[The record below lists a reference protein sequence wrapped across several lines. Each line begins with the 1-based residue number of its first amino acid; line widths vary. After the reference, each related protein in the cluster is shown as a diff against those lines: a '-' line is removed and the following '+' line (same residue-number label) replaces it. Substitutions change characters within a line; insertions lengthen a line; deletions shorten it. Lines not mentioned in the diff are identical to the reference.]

1 MKKQLDQELE
11 LSKSK
16 KVFKVL
22 FIIIFFILLVFLYS
36 RFIGTKG
43 LVVKEYKLINTSFV
57 DNFYGLKIIHISD
70 LHYGETTNETDLKQI
85 IEKINTL
92 KPDVVIFTGDLYS
105 NGLEEDAKNEL
116 IANLKNIT
124 VSIKKYAIKGN
135 HDDESWNEVMKESNF
150 IDLNNNIDIIYNN
163 NNSNILIA
171 GVNTNDDINE
181 SIKKIDNLLKSDN
194 NQETNSDVMS
204 KFSYKI
210 LLLHEPDKILDF
222 DYNNYDL
229 ILAGHSHN
237 GQIRLPFIGA
247 LYTPDGSKKYY
258 DEFYDLGNTKL
269 YISSGIGTSKLK
281 LRLFNRPSINLY
293 RLTNKWGIKYAN
305 KKKEAKN

>member
-70 LHYGETTNETDLKQI
+70 LHYGETTNENDLKQI

-135 HDDESWNEVMKESNF
+135 HDDESWDEVMKESNF

-163 NNSNILIA
+163 NNSSILIA

-293 RLTNKWGIKYAN
+293 RLTNK
-305 KKKEAKN
+305 

>member
-293 RLTNKWGIKYAN
+293 RLTNK
-305 KKKEAKN
+305 

>member
-70 LHYGETTNETDLKQI
+70 LHYGETTNENDLKQI

-135 HDDESWNEVMKESNF
+135 HDDESWDEVMKESNF
-150 IDLNNNIDIIYNN
+150 IDLNSNIDIIYNN
-163 NNSNILIA
+163 NNSSILIA

-293 RLTNKWGIKYAN
+293 RLTNK
-305 KKKEAKN
+305 

>member
-1 MKKQLDQELE
+1 MKKALEQEVKS
-11 LSKSK
+11 SKSRK
-16 KVFKVL
+16 ILKIL
-22 FIIIFFILLVFLYS
+22 FIILILIVIIFLYS

-43 LVVKEYKLINTSFV
+43 LLVKEYKIINDNFV
-57 DNFYGLKIIHISD
+57 DNFYGLKIVQISD
-70 LHYGETTNETDLKQI
+70 LHYGDTTNEKDLKQI

-92 KPDVVIFTGDLYS
+92 KPDIVFFTGDLYS
-105 NGLEEDAKNEL
+105 NGLEENAKNEL
-116 IANLKNIT
+116 ITNLKDIK

-135 HDDESWNEVMKESNF
+135 HDDEAWDEVMKESNF
-150 IDLNNNIDIIYNN
+150 VDLNNNIDVIYNN
-163 NNSNILIA
+163 NASNILIT
-171 GVNTNDDINE
+171 GINTNDDINE
-181 SIKKIDNLLKSDN
+181 SIKKIDELLKPYN
-194 NQETNSDVMS
+194 NEEESNVML

-222 DYNNYDL
+222 DYSNYDL

-293 RLTNKWGIKYAN
+293 RLTNK
-305 KKKEAKN
+305 

>member
-43 LVVKEYKLINTSFV
+43 LVVKEYKLTNTSFV

-70 LHYGETTNETDLKQI
+70 LHYGETTNENDLKQI

-135 HDDESWNEVMKESNF
+135 HDDESWDEVMKESNF

-163 NNSNILIA
+163 NNNSSILIA

-293 RLTNKWGIKYAN
+293 RLTNK
-305 KKKEAKN
+305 

>member
-116 IANLKNIT
+116 IANLKDIT

-135 HDDESWNEVMKESNF
+135 QDDESWNEVMKESDF

-163 NNSNILIA
+163 NNNSSILIA

-293 RLTNKWGIKYAN
+293 RLTNK
-305 KKKEAKN
+305 